1 MPNAERIADL
11 QRLAYGAGATD
22 SERHAALAE
31 LERTDPVGLTA
42 QAQPADPISPAHE
55 DRELDAAAASGR
67 ASGGEAGP
75 SEPPTAPWGLVRT
88 SAIIGVI
95 ALGTGLGVGWAAGSV
110 TAPDP
115 GPVSPASS
123 ADSSADQDVVLVLPD
138 PNRIERVSEPV
149 PLAEAPAMAVFEREQ
164 VETDRTPIATG
175 GDPMF
180 DPLTQRRLIT
190 LADGGVFSAAL
201 DEAGMICLAFDRPE
215 GGGAAV
221 CTGETSFPP
230 EGLYMDSMF
239 ESRTMYELH
248 WYASGEVRVLRTPA
262 G

>member
-1 MPNAERIADL
+1 MPNAERIAEL
-11 QRLAYGAGATD
+11 QRLAYGAGTTD
-22 SERHAALAE
+22 AERHAALAE
-31 LERTDPVGLTA
+31 LERTDPPALTA
-42 QAQPADPISPAHE
+42 QAQPADPIGPVHE
-55 DRELDAAAASGR
+55 DGEPDAEAASR
-67 ASGGEAGP
+67 IASGGEAGP
-75 SEPPTAPWGLVRT
+75 SEPPTASWGLVRT
-88 SAIIGVI
+88 SALIGVI

-110 TAPDP
+110 TAPGP
-115 GPVSPASS
+115 GPVPPAS
-123 ADSSADQDVVLVLPD
+123 AAESSADQDVVLVLPD
-138 PNRIERVSEPV
+138 PDPIERVSEPV

-180 DPLTQRRLIT
+180 DPLTQRRLVT
-190 LADGGVFSAAL
+190 LGDGAVFSAAL

-230 EGLYMDSMF
+230 EGLYMDSVL
-239 ESRTMYELH
+239 ESRTTYELH
-248 WYASGEVRVLRTPA
+248 WYASGEVRALRTPA